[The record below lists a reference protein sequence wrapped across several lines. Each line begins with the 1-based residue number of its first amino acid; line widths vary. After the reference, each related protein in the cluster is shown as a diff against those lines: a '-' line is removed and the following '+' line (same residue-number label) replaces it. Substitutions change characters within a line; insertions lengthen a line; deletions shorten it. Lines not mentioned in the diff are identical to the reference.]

1 MADASAQEQ
10 AELGDIHKDY
20 VKNVAAEEID
30 KERRQKV
37 SEWVGEWVGE
47 WVRVGRRCGQ
57 AA

>member
-37 SEWVGEWVGE
+37 SE
-47 WVRVGRRCGQ
+47 
-57 AA
+57 